1 MSPATDVL
9 NVTSLVEQLC
19 DDGVPE
25 AQAYALVRLAADV
38 RHPGFDREI
47 AHQDLI
53 TVGFTTARADK
64 LIEGAVRGAAGPL
77 SRSWRRW

>member
-1 MSPATDVL
+1 MSTTPDVL
-9 NVTSLVEQLC
+9 NATRLVEQLYH
-19 DDGVPE
+19 DGVPE

-53 TVGFTTARADK
+53 TVGFTSARADV
-64 LIEGAVRGAAGPL
+64 LIDGAVRGSAGPPT
-77 SRSWRRW
+77 RSWWHW

>member
-19 DDGVPE
+19 HDGVPE

-47 AHQDLI
+47 AHQDLV
-53 TVGFTTARADK
+53 TVGFTSERADK
-64 LIEGAVRGAAGPL
+64 FIERAVLGSAGAWP
-77 SRSWRRW
+77 RSWSL

>member
-1 MSPATDVL
+1 MSTPTTALDAGR
-9 NVTSLVEQLC
+9 LVEQLC
-19 DDGVPE
+19 QDGVPE
-25 AQAYALVRLAADV
+25 AMAYALVRLAADV